1 MREAA
6 IEISGIDV
14 YYGEVRALQDVS
26 LSIKEGDYLAIM
38 GPNGGGKSTFL
49 KSILGLIPTY
59 KGHIKIFGKEGKKN
73 LHLIGYVPQVSSVD
87 KDFPITL
94 IEVVLLGTQK
104 TGLSWF
110 HRYRKEDIKKA
121 EEFIELVGLKGMEKR
136 RISQLSGGEFQKMLI
151 ARALI
156 TQPKILLLDEPTAS
170 VDAKSSR
177 DIYELL
183 GKLNKDIT
191 ILLVTHNVLAIS
203 SYVKELA
210 CLNETLV
217 YHGEPSLTENVVSKM
232 YGCPVELVAHGVP
245 HRVLKDHE
253 EE

>member
-1 MREAA
+1 MKEVA
-6 IEISGIDV
+6 IEISDIDV
-14 YYGEVRALQDVS
+14 YYGEVRALKNVS
-26 LSIKEGDYLAIM
+26 ITMNSGDYLAIM

-49 KSILGLIPTY
+49 KSILGLISIY
-59 KGHIKIFGKEGKKN
+59 KGYIKIFGKKGREN
-73 LHLIGYVPQVSSVD
+73 LHLIGYVPQISDVD

-94 IEVVLLGTQK
+94 IEAVLLGTQK

-110 HRYRKEDIKKA
+110 HRYRKEDIENAK
-121 EEFIELVGLKGMEKR
+121 EFIEMVGLNGMEKR

-156 TQPKILLLDEPTAS
+156 TKPRILILDEPTAS
-170 VDAKSSR
+170 VDVKSSR
-177 DIYELL
+177 DIYDLL

-191 ILLVTHNVLAIS
+191 ILLATHNVLAIS
-203 SYVKELA
+203 PYVKDLA

-217 YHGEPSLTENVVSKM
+217 YHGEPSLTEDIVNKM

-245 HRVLKDHE
+245 HRVLKDH
-253 EE
+253 